1 MASQFIE
8 LIIFA
13 GIAFF
18 IINKLIA
25 TLGATSEED
34 KSKRHSVFGDS
45 TSLKDVTNT
54 TGSSPKQSVEKT
66 EIYDAALTQEILEEF
81 AELGNKEGIKRS
93 YDLLLLRLPNFK
105 LIKFLNS
112 AKVVFKMIIE
122 LHNSDPEKLS
132 TLVDKRY
139 LEQFKALASRYNVPV
154 NDSNLTVKLS
164 DIYMFGNNVFIRVLF
179 MGQNVISNITDLKEE
194 WTFTKSLVKPGPEW
208 YLSNVE

>member
-122 LHNSDPEKLS
+122 LNNSDPEKLS